1 MEIVGYVVSVWAAS
15 RSIGVGVGSR
25 VRIIFSLGLGVGWLD
40 VVGLEVSI

>member
-1 MEIVGYVVSVWAAS
+1 MKIVGYADSVWTAS

-25 VRIIFSLGLGVGWLD
+25 VRIGFSFGLGVGWLD